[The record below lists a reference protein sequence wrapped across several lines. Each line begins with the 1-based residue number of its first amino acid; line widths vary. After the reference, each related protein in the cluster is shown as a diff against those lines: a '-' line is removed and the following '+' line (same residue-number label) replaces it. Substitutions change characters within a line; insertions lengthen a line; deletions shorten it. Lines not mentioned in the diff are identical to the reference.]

1 LEKIFLM
8 NAALVWNVSP
18 EIFRFGNFA
27 PRWYGLLFA
36 LSFYAG
42 YLILTRAFKK
52 EGVPIAVLDSLVL
65 YIGIAVLIGARLGH
79 CLMYEPGY
87 YLKHPVD
94 MLKIWQGGLASH
106 GAAVGI
112 LIAIYIFSRRFKKPY
127 LWVLDRV
134 VIVTALAG
142 FFIRMG
148 NLMNSEIYGKETT
161 LPWGVIFAQAQE
173 TVPRHPTQI
182 YEGLAY
188 LAIFILLY
196 GIYRK
201 KGSTLKDGFY
211 SGVFLTLVFSA
222 RFLIEFVK
230 NTQVDFEKGMFL
242 DMGQLLSIPFII
254 TGLVLWYLC
263 RGYKPLP
270 EAVKKIS
277 KKRRP

>member
-1 LEKIFLM
+1 M
-8 NAALVWNVSP
+8 NAAIVWNVSP
-18 EIFRFGNFA
+18 EIFRIGNFA

-87 YLKHPVD
+87 YLQHPVD
-94 MLKIWQGGLASH
+94 ILKIWQGGLASH

-112 LIAIYIFSRRFKKPY
+112 LLAIFIFSRRFKKPY

-148 NLMNSEIYGKETT
+148 NLLNSEIYGKETT
-161 LPWGVIFAQAQE
+161 LPWGFIFAQSQE

-182 YEGLAY
+182 YEALAY

-201 KGSTLKDGFY
+201 KGTTLKDGFY

-222 RFLIEFVK
+222 RFVIEFVK

-242 DMGQLLSIPFII
+242 DLGQLLSIPFII
-254 TGLVLWYLC
+254 TGLVLWYLN
-263 RGYKPLP
+263 RGDKQQP
-270 EAVKKIS
+270 EPVKKRT
-277 KKRRP
+277 KREGR

>member
-1 LEKIFLM
+1 M
-8 NAALVWNVSP
+8 NAAIVWNVSP
-18 EIFRFGNFA
+18 EIFRIGNFA

-79 CLMYEPGY
+79 CLLYEPGY

-106 GAAVGI
+106 GAGVGI
-112 LIAIYIFSRRFKKPY
+112 LLAIYIFSQRFKKPY

-148 NLMNSEIYGKETT
+148 NLMNSEIYGVETA

-173 TVPRHPTQI
+173 TMPRHPTQI
-182 YEGLAY
+182 YEALAY

-201 KGSTLKDGFY
+201 KGATLKDGFY

-230 NTQVDFEKGMFL
+230 TPQVDFEKAMFL
-242 DMGQLLSIPFII
+242 DLGQLLSIPFII
-254 TGLVLWYLC
+254 TGLVLWYQN
-263 RGYKPLP
+263 RGYKPQP
-270 EAVKKIS
+270 EPAKKKI
-277 KKRRP
+277 KKQTA